1 MGDLFL
7 HALATDLATTQRVV
21 PANALFCVPQAR
33 SLMADAPI
41 TWDDIATHLLAPAL
55 RPPDGETAST
65 AVDDDGDSQR
75 RPGEYDTLNGKTV
88 MIVGSHIHTV
98 RGFPE
103 ARKVRIL
110 LSEQRVVHHQQIV
123 VLHLSRPL
131 TGGVALPEDPNEMD
145 VATFRRYT
153 AILRSFPEHELV
165 FLHLDETIADV
176 QAMCR
181 HNEFSKRYAPDMPRL
196 LQRPC

>member
-21 PANALFCVPQAR
+21 PTNALFCVPQAR

-41 TWDDIATHLLAPAL
+41 TWDDIATHLLAPA
-55 RPPDGETAST
+55 PEETTST
-65 AVDDDGDSQR
+65 AVDDDGDSRR

-88 MIVGSHIHTV
+88 MIVGSHIHTA

-131 TGGVALPEDPNEMD
+131 IGGVALPEDPNEMD
-145 VATFRRYT
+145 VATFRSAVY
-153 AILRSFPEHELV
+153 
-165 FLHLDETIADV
+165 
-176 QAMCR
+176 
-181 HNEFSKRYAPDMPRL
+181 
-196 LQRPC
+196 